1 MAARACADAR
11 RHIAAL
17 VDEDLD
23 AGDAQVLRAHL
34 AGCVSCR
41 DELAMAAR
49 VRTALRCLPEA
60 PLPPGFAAG
69 LERRLRVVA
78 PARAQGR
85 WRGLALPLLSAMAG
99 FVVAAAVAAPWLRP
113 APPAAAARRPSR
125 VVAGSLRAG
134 PAERRPAP
142 RVAAVAGARR
152 RAVLGGVPQALRPAF
167 AATAAT
173 AATAAMGT
181 TGASA
186 ATGATGATSLASSPA
201 VALTVLTS
209 DASPVLDAARLA
221 VSASG
226 GTLAETLEPSDVPA
240 PGGPRVVATLDA
252 DVPSRSVG
260 GLVGSLKDHAA
271 LLAEVGESGLVTAAS
286 DRASVLVT
294 VLVAP
299 PVRVTRGAAGAGVTG
314 GVAATL
320 TNLGRVVLVGAARV
334 APWAAVALAVAL
346 GVWGAGSA
354 VVAWRRR

>member
-41 DELAMAAR
+41 DELAMATR
-49 VRTALRCLPEA
+49 VRTALRSLPEA

-125 VVAGSLRAG
+125 IVAGSLRAG
-134 PAERRPAP
+134 PAERPPAP
-142 RVAAVAGARR
+142 RVAAAVGARR
-152 RAVLGGVPQALRPAF
+152 RAVLGSVPPALRPAF

-173 AATAAMGT
+173 AAT
-181 TGASA
+181 
-186 ATGATGATSLASSPA
+186 GATGATAATSLAIGPAVTGPA

-209 DASPVLDAARLA
+209 DPSPVLDAARLA

-226 GTLAETLEPSDVPA
+226 GSLAETLEPSDVPA

-299 PVRVTRGAAGAGVTG
+299 PARGVVGAAGPGVTG
-314 GVAATL
+314 GVAAAL

-346 GVWGAGSA
+346 GIWGAGSA